1 MSGKLRLP
9 GKMFAGMT
17 PTRLVRFKPWPVAL
31 FLIAVAVLSSPGAA
45 WASAD
50 GGGSRL
56 ISAIG
61 ISIMAATALA
71 FLAYLTKQPLLLAY
85 LAAGA
90 AIGPQFGFGW
100 VSSQADIKIITEIG
114 LILLLFMI
122 GLELNLNKLK
132 ESGESL
138 MATGIFQFV
147 LCAAMGFG
155 FFMLLG
161 FTIGEPFEYRIFGVK
176 VLGGQYDLLY
186 LAVCL
191 ALSSTTIVV
200 KLLYEKFELGTLAGR
215 LTLGVLVFQDI
226 WAIVVLSLQS
236 SLANPQILGILQ
248 DFCEAALLIVIS
260 LVLSKYVLGYIFRKI
275 ARLPELMLVA
285 SLGWCFLICG
295 LAGFFGLSLEMGALI
310 AGVAIS
316 TFPYNL
322 DIISKIVNIRDFF
335 ITLFFVALGMEI
347 PNPLDNLGMF
357 LVAGAAALFLIA
369 SRFLSVYPILYLLK
383 NGNRVSLL
391 TSINLS
397 QLSEFALVITAIGL
411 KSQHIVPDI
420 QTIIIFVFVITSI
433 SSTYMI
439 KYNQQLQAFLSKV
452 LARVG
457 FKDLK
462 SAAGGRAGRAP
473 PKDIALLGF
482 FRVASAFIREIE
494 DAAVDLKDKI
504 VVVDFNPQV
513 LRRLPRHGIKV
524 VYGDISN
531 PETLHHAGIGEAKI
545 VISTI
550 SDEILV
556 GTNNLRLIDQ
566 MKKIA
571 PEARIIVTAESPSR
585 ALELYN
591 AGADYVY
598 LPNQLAAQHLL
609 TVVERLLRGEQVV
622 LKEAEMARLIERD
635 EVMG

>member
-1 MSGKLRLP
+1 MSRTPNLP

-17 PTRLVRFKPWPVAL
+17 PTRLVRFTPWPLAL
-31 FLIAVAVLSSPGAA
+31 FLIAMAVLSSPGAA
-45 WASAD
+45 WASAE
-50 GGGSRL
+50 GGSSGL

-100 VSSQADIKIITEIG
+100 VSSQTDIKIITEIG

-122 GLELNLNKLK
+122 GLELNLNKLR

-138 MATGIFQFV
+138 LATGIFQFV
-147 LCAAMGFG
+147 LCAALGFG
-155 FFMLLG
+155 FFLLLG

-186 LAVCL
+186 LAVCM

-226 WAIVVLSLQS
+226 WAIVVLSIQT
-236 SLANPQILGILQ
+236 SLNDPKILSILFQ
-248 DFCEAALLIVIS
+248 FGEAALLIVIS
-260 LVLSKYVLGYIFRKI
+260 MMLSKYALGYLFRKI

-347 PNPLDNLGMF
+347 PNPLNNLGIF

-420 QTIIIFVFVITSI
+420 QAIIIFVFVITSI

-439 KYNQQLQAFLSKV
+439 KYSHQLQGFLSKIV
-452 LARVG
+452 ERVG
-457 FKDLK
+457 FKDLE
-462 SAAGGRAGRAP
+462 SAPTDELAAA

-494 DAAVDLKDKI
+494 DVAANLKNKI
-504 VVVDFNPQV
+504 VVVDFNPRV

-556 GTNNLRLIDQ
+556 GTSNLKLIDQ

-571 PEARIIVTAESPSR
+571 PKARIIVTAESPAR
-585 ALELYN
+585 ALEFYN

-609 TVVERLLRGEQVV
+609 TVVEHLLRGDQVV
-622 LKEAEMARLIERD
+622 RKEAEMTRLMERD
-635 EVMG
+635 EVIG

>member
-1 MSGKLRLP
+1 MSRKPHLP

-31 FLIAVAVLSSPGAA
+31 FLIAVAVLLSPEAA
-45 WASAD
+45 WASGD
-50 GGGSRL
+50 GGGSGL

-90 AIGPQFGFGW
+90 VIGPQFGFGW

-138 MATGIFQFV
+138 LATGIFQFV

-226 WAIVVLSLQS
+226 WAIVVLSIQT
-236 SLANPQILGILQ
+236 SLSNPQILSILIQ
-248 DFCEAALLIVIS
+248 FGQAALLIVIS
-260 LVLSKYVLGYIFRKI
+260 MALSKYVLGYLFRKI

-295 LAGFFGLSLEMGALI
+295 LAGFFDLSLEMGALI

-411 KSQHIVPDI
+411 KSQHIVSDI

-439 KYNQQLQAFLSKV
+439 KYNHQLQGVLSKV
-452 LARVG
+452 MERVG
-457 FKDLK
+457 FKDLE
-462 SAAGGRAGRAP
+462 SAPADEPAAP
-473 PKDIALLGF
+473 SKDIALLGF

-494 DAAVDLKDKI
+494 DVAVNLKDKI

-531 PETLHHAGIGEAKI
+531 PETLHHAGIDEAKI

-556 GTNNLRLIDQ
+556 GTNNLKLIDQ

-571 PEARIIVTAESPSR
+571 PEARIIVTAENPSR
-585 ALELYN
+585 ALECYN
-591 AGADYVY
+591 GGADYVY
-598 LPNQLAAQHLL
+598 LPNRLAAQHLL

-622 LKEAEMARLIERD
+622 IKETEMARLMERD
-635 EVMG
+635 EVIG

>member
-1 MSGKLRLP
+1 
-9 GKMFAGMT
+9 
-17 PTRLVRFKPWPVAL
+17 
-31 FLIAVAVLSSPGAA
+31 
-45 WASAD
+45 
-50 GGGSRL
+50 
-56 ISAIG
+56 
-61 ISIMAATALA
+61 MAATVLA

-100 VSSQADIKIITEIG
+100 VSSQSDIKIITEIG

-138 MATGIFQFV
+138 LATGIFQFI
-147 LCAAMGFG
+147 LCAALGFG

-161 FTIGEPFEYRIFGVK
+161 FTIGEPFEYRVFGVK

-186 LAVCL
+186 LAVCM

-236 SLANPQILGILQ
+236 SLANPQILGILK
-248 DFCEAALLIVIS
+248 DFSQAALLIVIS

-295 LAGFFGLSLEMGALI
+295 LAGFFGLSREMGALI

-439 KYNQQLQAFLSKV
+439 KYNQQLQAVLSKV
-452 LARVG
+452 VARVG
-457 FKDLK
+457 FKDLETPL
-462 SAAGGRAGRAP
+462 ADDPAEAP
-473 PKDIALLGF
+473 KAIALLGF

-531 PETLHHAGIGEAKI
+531 PETLHHAGIDEAKI

-566 MKKIA
+566 MKKIS
-571 PEARIIVTAESPSR
+571 PKARIIVTAETPSR
-585 ALELYN
+585 ALEFYN

-598 LPNQLAAQHLL
+598 LPNRLAAQHLL
-609 TVVERLLRGEQVV
+609 TVVERLLREEQVV
-622 LKEAEMARLIERD
+622 LKEAEIERLMERD
-635 EVMG
+635 EVIR

>member
-1 MSGKLRLP
+1 
-9 GKMFAGMT
+9 
-17 PTRLVRFKPWPVAL
+17 
-31 FLIAVAVLSSPGAA
+31 LIAVLLSPAAA
-45 WASAD
+45 WASTD
-50 GGGSRL
+50 HGGSSL

-122 GLELNLNKLK
+122 GLEMNLNKLK
-132 ESGESL
+132 ESGKSL
-138 MATGIFQFV
+138 ITTGIFQFI

-226 WAIVVLSLQS
+226 WAIVLLSIQT
-236 SLANPQILGILQ
+236 SLSDPKILSILIQ
-248 DFCEAALLIVIS
+248 FGEAALLIVIS
-260 LVLSKYVLGYIFRKI
+260 MLLSKYVLGYLFRKI

-310 AGVAIS
+310 AGIAIS

-347 PNPLDNLGMF
+347 PNPLDNLGIF

-369 SRFLSVYPILYLLK
+369 SRFLSVYPMLYFLK

-397 QLSEFALVITAIGL
+397 QASEFALVITAIGL
-411 KSQHIVPDI
+411 KSQHIVSDI
-420 QTIIIFVFVITSI
+420 QAIIIFVFVITSI

-439 KYNQQLQAFLSKV
+439 KYNQQLQALLGKV
-452 LARVG
+452 AAGVG
-457 FKDLK
+457 FKDLENAPTDEP
-462 SAAGGRAGRAP
+462 AAP
-473 PKDIALLGF
+473 SKDIALLGF

-494 DAAVDLKDKI
+494 DVAVDLKDKI

-531 PETLHHAGIGEAKI
+531 PETLHHAGIDEAKI

-556 GTNNLRLIDQ
+556 GTNNLKLIDQ

-571 PEARIIVTAESPSR
+571 PEARIIVTAENPSR
-585 ALELYN
+585 ALECYN
-591 AGADYVY
+591 GGADYVY
-598 LPNQLAAQHLL
+598 LPNRLAAQHLL
-609 TVVERLLRGEQVV
+609 TVVKRLLGGEPAV
-622 LKEAEMARLIERD
+622 LKEAEIARLMERD
-635 EVMG
+635 EVIR

>member
-1 MSGKLRLP
+1 MVTRLHLP
-9 GKMFAGMT
+9 GKMSAALI
-17 PTRLVRFKPWPVAL
+17 PTRPVRFKRRPVAL
-31 FLIAVAVLSSPGAA
+31 FLLAMAVLLSPEAA
-45 WASAD
+45 WASGD
-50 GGGSRL
+50 GGGSGL

-61 ISIMAATALA
+61 ISIMAATLLA
-71 FLAYLTKQPLLLAY
+71 YLAYLTKQPLLRAY

-132 ESGESL
+132 ESGKSL
-138 MATGIFQFV
+138 ITTGIFQFV
-147 LCAAMGFG
+147 LCGAMGFG

-186 LAVCL
+186 LSVCL

-215 LTLGVLVFQDI
+215 LTVGVLVFQDV
-226 WAIVVLSLQS
+226 WAIVVLSIQTTLG
-236 SLANPQILGILQ
+236 NPQVLEILIQFG
-248 DFCEAALLIVIS
+248 EAALLIVIS
-260 LVLSKYVLGYIFRKI
+260 MALSKYVLGYIFRKI

-295 LAGFFGLSLEMGALI
+295 LAGYFGLSLEMGALI

-322 DIISKIVNIRDFF
+322 DIIGKIINIRDFF

-347 PNPLDNLGMF
+347 PNPLNNLGMF

-369 SRFLSVYPILYLLK
+369 SRFLSVYPILYFLK

-411 KSQHIVPDI
+411 KSGHIVPDI

-439 KYNQQLQAFLSKV
+439 KYSHKLQSLLSTV
-452 LARVG
+452 MARVG
-457 FKDLK
+457 FKDLR
-462 SAAGGRAGRAP
+462 SAPGDELAAP

-494 DAAVDLKDKI
+494 DAAVNLKDKI

-524 VYGDISN
+524 VYGDVSN

-556 GTNNLRLIDQ
+556 GTSNLRLIDQ

-571 PEARIIVTAESPSR
+571 PEARIIVTAESPAQ
-585 ALELYN
+585 ALTLYN

-609 TVVERLLRGEQVV
+609 KVVERLLRGEQVV
-622 LKEAEMARLIERD
+622 LREAELERLIEQD
-635 EVMG
+635 GVIA

>member
-1 MSGKLRLP
+1 
-9 GKMFAGMT
+9 MT
-17 PTRLVRFKPWPVAL
+17 RTGLGRPVAL
-31 FLIAVAVLSSPGAA
+31 FLLAVALLLRPEAA
-45 WASAD
+45 WASSS
-50 GGGSRL
+50 GGSSDL
-56 ISAIG
+56 LSAIG
-61 ISIMAATALA
+61 ISITAATVLA
-71 FLAYLTKQPLLLAY
+71 YLAYLTKQPLLLAY

-100 VSSQADIKIITEIG
+100 VSSRADVRTITEIG

-132 ESGESL
+132 ESGKSL
-138 MATGIFQFV
+138 VAAGIFQFI
-147 LCAAMGFG
+147 LRAAMGFG

-200 KLLYEKFELGTLAGR
+200 KLLYEKFELGTLAGQ
-215 LTLGVLVFQDI
+215 LTLGVLVFQDV
-226 WAIVVLSLQS
+226 WAIVVLSIQN
-236 SLANPQILGILQ
+236 SLSNPQILSILVQ
-248 DFCEAALLIVIS
+248 FGQAALLIVIS
-260 LVLSKYVLGYIFRKI
+260 MALSKYALGYLFRKI

-295 LAGFFGLSLEMGALI
+295 LAGFFGLSLAMGALI

-322 DIISKIVNIRDFF
+322 DIIAKIVSIRDFF

-347 PNPLDNLGMF
+347 PNPLQNLGML

-369 SRFLSVYPILYLLK
+369 SRFLSVYPLLYFLQ

-411 KSQHIVPDI
+411 KSGHIVPDI
-420 QTIIIFVFVITSI
+420 QTIIIFVFVMTSI
-433 SSTYMI
+433 ASTYMI
-439 KYNQQLQAFLSKV
+439 KYSHQLQGFLGKV
-452 LARVG
+452 MVRIG

-462 SAAGGRAGRAP
+462 SAQADEAAAP

-494 DAAVDLKDKI
+494 DVAATLKDKI
-504 VVVDFNPQV
+504 VVVDFSPQV
-513 LRRLPRHGIKV
+513 LERLPRHGIKV
-524 VYGDISN
+524 VYGDVSN
-531 PETLHHAGIGEAKI
+531 PETLHHAGIAEAKI

-550 SDEILV
+550 SDELLV
-556 GTNNLRLIDQ
+556 GTNNLKLIDQ

-571 PEARIIVTAESPSR
+571 SKARIIVTAENPSR
-585 ALELYN
+585 ALDLYN

-598 LPNQLAAQHLL
+598 LPNRLAGQHLL
-609 TVVERLLRGEQVV
+609 TIVARLLRGEPAVNR
-622 LKEAEMARLIERD
+622 EAEMARLIERE

>member
-1 MSGKLRLP
+1 M
-9 GKMFAGMT
+9 
-17 PTRLVRFKPWPVAL
+17 
-31 FLIAVAVLSSPGAA
+31 
-45 WASAD
+45 
-50 GGGSRL
+50 
-56 ISAIG
+56 
-61 ISIMAATALA
+61 
-71 FLAYLTKQPLLLAY
+71 AY

-90 AIGPQFGFGW
+90 VIGPQFGFGW
-100 VSSQADIKIITEIG
+100 VSSQSDIKIITEIG

-132 ESGESL
+132 ESGKSL
-138 MATGIFQFV
+138 ITTGIFQFI

-215 LTLGVLVFQDI
+215 LTLGVLVFQDV
-226 WAIVVLSLQS
+226 WAIVVLSIQTTLG
-236 SLANPQILGILQ
+236 NPQMLQILIQFG
-248 DFCEAALLIVIS
+248 EAALLIVLS
-260 LVLSKYVLGYIFRKI
+260 MALSKYALGYLFRKI

-295 LAGFFGLSLEMGALI
+295 LAGVFGLSLEMGALI

-322 DIISKIVNIRDFF
+322 DIIGKIVNIRDFF

-347 PNPLDNLGMF
+347 PNPVANLGMF
-357 LVAGAAALFLIA
+357 MVAGAAALFLIA
-369 SRFLSVYPILYLLK
+369 SRFLSVYPILYFLK

-411 KSQHIVPDI
+411 KSGHIVPDI
-420 QTIIIFVFVITSI
+420 QAIIIFVFVITSV

-439 KYNQQLQAFLSKV
+439 KYNQQLQGVLGKV
-452 LARVG
+452 MAGIG

-462 SAAGGRAGRAP
+462 SAPTDELAAP
-473 PKDIALLGF
+473 PKDIAVLGF

-494 DAAVDLKDKI
+494 TVAAGLKDKI

-524 VYGDISN
+524 VYGDVSN

-545 VISTI
+545 VISSI

-556 GTNNLRLIDQ
+556 GTSNLRIIDQ

-571 PEARIIVTAESPSR
+571 PGARIIVTAESPSR
-585 ALELYN
+585 ALDLYN

-598 LPNQLAAQHLL
+598 LPNRLAAQHLL
-609 TVVERLLRGEQVV
+609 KVVERLLRGEQAVI
-622 LKEAEMARLIERD
+622 KEAEMERLIEGD

>member
-1 MSGKLRLP
+1 MSAVL
-9 GKMFAGMT
+9 T
-17 PTRLVRFKPWPVAL
+17 PNRLVRYKRRPVAL
-31 FLIAVAVLSSPGAA
+31 FLLAVAVVLRPEAA
-45 WASAD
+45 WASGDA
-50 GGGSRL
+50 GGHSL

-71 FLAYLTKQPLLLAY
+71 FIAYLTKQPLLLAY

-100 VSSQADIKIITEIG
+100 VSSQTDIKIITEIG

-132 ESGESL
+132 ESGEAL
-138 MATGIFQFV
+138 LATGIFQFV

-155 FFMLLG
+155 FFLLLG

-226 WAIVVLSLQS
+226 WAIVLLSIQT
-236 SLANPQILGILQ
+236 SLSNPQILSILIQ
-248 DFCEAALLIVIS
+248 FGQAALLIVIS
-260 LVLSKYVLGYIFRKI
+260 MTLSKYALGYLFRKI

-285 SLGWCFLICG
+285 SLGWCFLICA
-295 LAGFFGLSLEMGALI
+295 LAGLFNLSLEMGALI

-347 PNPLDNLGMF
+347 PNPMDNLGIF

-397 QLSEFALVITAIGL
+397 QASEFALVITAIGL
-411 KSQHIVPDI
+411 KSQHIVSDI

-439 KYNQQLQAFLSKV
+439 KYSQQLQGFLSKIME
-452 LARVG
+452 RVG
-457 FKDLK
+457 FKDLE
-462 SAAGGRAGRAP
+462 SAPTDEMAAP

-494 DAAVDLKDKI
+494 NASADLKDKI

-513 LRRLPRHGIKV
+513 LRRLPQHGIKV

-531 PETLHHAGIGEAKI
+531 PETLHHAGIDEAKI

-556 GTNNLRLIDQ
+556 GTSNLRIIDQ

-571 PEARIIVTAESPSR
+571 PKARIIVTAESPSR
-585 ALELYN
+585 ALTLYN
-591 AGADYVY
+591 AGADYVC
-598 LPNQLAAQHLL
+598 LPNELTAQDLL
-609 TVVERLLRGEQVV
+609 TVVERLLRGKPAV
-622 LKEAEMARLIERD
+622 LKAEELERLMERN
-635 EVMG
+635 EVIG

>member
-1 MSGKLRLP
+1 MVMKLRST
-9 GKMFAGMT
+9 GKMWLGMT
-17 PTRLVRFKPWPVAL
+17 RTESARLKRQRVAL
-31 FLIAVAVLSSPGAA
+31 FLLAGSLLLRPEAA
-45 WASAD
+45 WASSTGAS
-50 GGGSRL
+50 GNL

-61 ISIMAATALA
+61 ISITAATVLA
-71 FLAYLTKQPLLLAY
+71 YLAYLTRQPLLLAY

-100 VSSQADIKIITEIG
+100 VSSRADVHIITEIG

-132 ESGESL
+132 ESGKSL
-138 MATGIFQFV
+138 VATGIFQFI
-147 LCAAMGFG
+147 LCAAMGIG
-155 FFMLLG
+155 FFLLLG
-161 FTIGEPFEYRIFGVK
+161 FTIGEPYEYRIFGVK
-176 VLGGQYDLLY
+176 VLGGEYDLLY

-226 WAIVVLSLQS
+226 WAIVVLSIQN
-236 SLANPQILGILQ
+236 SLGNPQILSILIQ
-248 DFCEAALLIVIS
+248 FGEAALLIFFS
-260 LVLSKYVLGYIFRKI
+260 MALSKYALGYLFRKI

-322 DIISKIVNIRDFF
+322 DIISKIVGIRDFF

-347 PNPLDNLGMF
+347 PNPLQNLGML

-369 SRFLSVYPILYLLK
+369 SRFLSVYPLLYFLQ

-397 QLSEFALVITAIGL
+397 QLSEFALVIAAIGL
-411 KSQHIVPDI
+411 KSGHIVPDI
-420 QTIIIFVFVITSI
+420 QTIIIFVFVMTSI
-433 SSTYMI
+433 ASTYMI
-439 KYNQQLQAFLSKV
+439 KYNQPLQRV
-452 LARVG
+452 LGRVMVRVG

-462 SAAGGRAGRAP
+462 SAQADEAAEP

-494 DAAVDLKDKI
+494 AVAPDLKDKI
-504 VVVDFNPQV
+504 VVVDFSPQV
-513 LRRLPRHGIKV
+513 LQRLPRHGIKV
-524 VYGDISN
+524 VYGDVSN

-545 VISTI
+545 LISTI

-556 GTNNLRLIDQ
+556 GTNNLKLIDQ
-566 MKKIA
+566 MQRIA
-571 PEARIIVTAESPSR
+571 PKARIIVTAESPAR
-585 ALELYN
+585 ALTFYD

-598 LPNQLAAQHLL
+598 LPNRLAAQHLL
-609 TVVERLLRGEQVV
+609 TVVERLLQGEPLAHQRDAMEQ
-622 LKEAEMARLIERD
+622 LAKLD